1 MDISSLFRPPPRP
14 AHPTVAAR
22 ANAAPAAPP
31 PPPPA
36 LDALDA
42 LADTPSMLSAPSNAP
57 SSRTSS
63 VYRADAASTPN
74 NATPPTSAARSL
86 MRSLSSTVLGTLVR
100 SDSATPTSTDG
111 SAGTGTDGLTDPPT
125 RAHWRPDS
133 EVSNCVACG
142 VAFTLLER
150 RHHCRKCGD
159 VFCHACT
166 ATYARLDGHAQF
178 HDHGHLVRVCQ
189 SCLQHRAD
197 ANVLRAEVERLRE
210 QRLALARERERKEQ
224 EAAAVPPPA
233 AQAPVDIARPR
244 DANKPPADM
253 HGIGTL
259 GSVPSDWNWSTF

>member
-14 AHPTVAAR
+14 AHPTVAR
-22 ANAAPAAPP
+22 ANAPAAPP

-100 SDSATPTSTDG
+100 SDSATPTSADG
-111 SAGTGTDGLTDPPT
+111 SAGTGADGLTDPPT

-133 EVSNCVACG
+133 EVSNCVSCG
-142 VAFTLLER
+142 VAFTLTRAPAPLPQVR
-150 RHHCRKCGD
+150 QCGD
-159 VFCHACT
+159 AFLQRVHRPP
-166 ATYARLDGHAQF
+166 YARLRTAMTQF
-178 HDHGHLVRVCQ
+178 YDLGPPRGAVWQVV
-189 SCLQHRAD
+189 SLQE
-197 ANVLRAEVERLRE
+197 L
-210 QRLALARERERKEQ
+210 
-224 EAAAVPPPA
+224 
-233 AQAPVDIARPR
+233 
-244 DANKPPADM
+244 
-253 HGIGTL
+253 
-259 GSVPSDWNWSTF
+259 